1 MGCGCDSLAS
11 SGVTGLREVITSV
24 GIDIGTS
31 TTQLIFSK
39 ITIVNT
45 ANAIS
50 VPRIEIL
57 NTDIIYKSDI
67 YFTPLINDQDIDAEK
82 VKQIIMDEYKKA
94 GMRYEDLKTGA
105 VIITGESARKENA
118 DEVVEALSDLA
129 GEFVVATAG
138 PDLESV
144 LAARGAGTDKL
155 SEDERTCICNLDIGG
170 GTSNLAVFRRGTLK
184 GTCCLDI
191 GGRLIKVKD
200 GKITYIFHKTEE
212 MAKKCGVEMHVG
224 DKADPVYIRKLCDA
238 MADQLAMAVGI
249 KDRDSEH
256 AGLYTNDGKP
266 MDLEYPVEGVTFSGG
281 VADIV
286 YNSEAGSDPFR
297 FGDIGPILG
306 DAINANPDFKKLKRW
321 PAKETIRA
329 TVVGAGSHTTNVS
342 GSTINFDDGE
352 LPRKNIPVIRVKQ
365 EVEDDLPV
373 FEKTIAERVQ
383 VYESGNTGEI
393 IAIGMS
399 GRNYG
404 HFGDIQRLA
413 KSILRGLK
421 DYKDRPIVIVLEN
434 DIAKVLGNSIKMY
447 MNQDGQ
453 DQKLICI
460 DSIFVRDGDYIDIGV
475 PVASGHVV
483 PVITKTLIFN
493 H

>member
-1 MGCGCDSLAS
+1 MGCGCESMAGT
-11 SGVTGLREVITSV
+11 GVTGLREVITSV

-82 VKQIIMDEYKKA
+82 VKQIIEDEYKKA
-94 GMRYEDLKTGA
+94 GMTYDDLKTGA

-144 LAARGAGTDKL
+144 LAARGAGADKL

-170 GTSNLAVFRRGTLK
+170 GTSNLAVFRRGSLI

-191 GGRLIKVKD
+191 GGRLIKVNN
-200 GKITYIFHKTEE
+200 GKITYIYTKTEE
-212 MAKKCGVEMHVG
+212 MAKKHGLDMHVG
-224 DKADPVYIRKLCDA
+224 DTADVNKIRKLCDI
-238 MADQLAMAVGI
+238 MAEQLAMAVGI
-249 KDRDSEH
+249 SEKDSEH
-256 AGLYTNDGKP
+256 AGLYTNDGDP
-266 MDLEYPVEGVTFSGG
+266 MSLDHNVEGVTFSGG

-286 YNSEAGSDPFR
+286 YNPQPGSDPFR
-297 FGDIGPILG
+297 YGDIGPILG
-306 DAINANPDFKKLKRW
+306 DAINDNPSFKKLKRW

-342 GSTINFDDGE
+342 GSTIRYDDGT

-365 EVEDDLPV
+365 EVEDDPELFV
-373 FEKTIAERVQ
+373 KTVQ
-383 VYESGNTGEI
+383 DRIKVYESGGTEEI
-393 IAIGMS
+393 VAIGLS
-399 GRNYG
+399 GKNFG
-404 HFGDIQRLA
+404 HFDDIQNLA
-413 KSILRGLK
+413 KSILRAFK
-421 DYKDRPIVIVLEN
+421 DYKDKPIVVVVES
-434 DIAKVLGNSIKMY
+434 DIAKVLGTALKMH
-447 MNQDGQ
+447 MEK
-453 DQKLICI
+453 DQPLICI
-460 DSIFVRDGDYIDIGV
+460 DSIFVRDGDYVDIGL

>member
-1 MGCGCDSLAS
+1 MAGT
-11 SGVTGLREVITSV
+11 GVTGLREVITSV

-67 YFTPLINDQDIDAEK
+67 YFTPLINDQDIDADK
-82 VKQIIMDEYKKA
+82 VKQIIEDEYKKA
-94 GMRYEDLKTGA
+94 GMSYDDLKTGA

-144 LAARGAGTDKL
+144 LAARGAGADKL

-170 GTSNLAVFRRGTLK
+170 GTSNLAVFRRGSLQ

-191 GGRLIKVKD
+191 GGRLIKVNN
-200 GKITYIFHKTEE
+200 GKITYIYTKTEE
-212 MAKKCGVEMHVG
+212 MAKRHGVEMHVG
-224 DKADPVYIRKLCDA
+224 DTADVNKIRKLCDV
-238 MADQLAMAVGI
+238 MAEQLAMAVGI
-249 KDRDSEH
+249 SEKDAEH
-256 AGLYTNDGKP
+256 AGLYTNDGDP
-266 MDLEYPVEGVTFSGG
+266 MELDHNVEGVTFSGG

-286 YNSEAGSDPFR
+286 YNPQAGADPFR
-297 FGDIGPILG
+297 YGDIGPILG
-306 DAINANPDFKKLKRW
+306 DAINDNPSFKKLKRW

-342 GSTINFDDGE
+342 GSTIRYDDGM

-365 EVEDDLPV
+365 EVEDDPELFV
-373 FEKTIAERVQ
+373 KTVKDRIK
-383 VYESGNTGEI
+383 VYESGGTDEI
-393 IAIGMS
+393 VAIGLS
-399 GRNYG
+399 GKNFG
-404 HFGDIQRLA
+404 HFDDIQNLA
-413 KSILRGLK
+413 KSILRAFS
-421 DYKDRPIVIVLEN
+421 DYKDKPIVVVVES
-434 DIAKVLGNSIKMY
+434 DIAKVLGTALKMH
-447 MNQDGQ
+447 MEK
-453 DQKLICI
+453 DQPLICI
-460 DSIFVRDGDYIDIGV
+460 DSIFVRDGDYVDIGL